1 MIYREEFGKTI
12 NGEKVFVY
20 KIINDRGAYVSIL
33 NYGCIVQKLCVR
45 DKKHNLIDVVLGYDT
60 VEEYEKNNFYF
71 GAVIGRNSNRIS
83 DSNFI
88 MNDNKYD
95 LEANDGANNLHGG
108 PKGFNTKV
116 WDAQIKDDKL
126 ILGRISSDGEEG
138 FPGNLNVKVTYRFTD
153 NNELIIDYYAQS
165 DKNTLCNLTNHSYFN
180 LNGIGNILDHT
191 LELKSDKFTENNRCC
206 IPTGKINS
214 VIDTP
219 MDFRIA
225 KKIGLDINSD
235 YSQIKYFGGYDNN
248 FILNDNFYNVATLYS
263 DITKISMKLY
273 TTEPCVQLYTG
284 NSIKEHKGKGDCVYN
299 KYSGLCL
306 ETQNYPNGINIDSF
320 PSSILYKN
328 RYYKSQTIYSFEIM
342 K

>member
-1 MIYREEFGKTI
+1 MIYREELGKSI

-20 KIINDRGAYVSIL
+20 KITNASGAYVSIL

-45 DKKHNLIDVVLGYDT
+45 DKNYNLIDVVLGYDT

-88 MNDNKYD
+88 INDNKYD
-95 LEANDGANNLHGG
+95 LKVNDGANNLHGG
-108 PKGFNTKV
+108 PKGFHTKV
-116 WDAQIKDDKL
+116 WDAEVKEDKL
-126 ILGRISSDGEEG
+126 ILSRISPDKEEG
-138 FPGNLNVKVTYRFTD
+138 FPGKLNVKVEYRFTD

-165 DKNTLCNLTNHSYFN
+165 DKDTLCNLTNHSYFN

-191 LELKSDKFTENNRCC
+191 LELKSDEFTENNRLC
-206 IPTGKINS
+206 IAIGKINS

-225 KKIGLDINSD
+225 KKIGCDINSD

-248 FILNDNFYNVATLYS
+248 FILNDKSYNVATLYS
-263 DITKISMKLY
+263 DITGISMKLY

-284 NSIKEHKGKGDCVYN
+284 NSIKGHKGKGDCVYN

-306 ETQNYPNGINIDSF
+306 ETQNFPNGINIDSF

-328 RYYKSQTIYSFEIM
+328 RYYKSQTMYSFEIM